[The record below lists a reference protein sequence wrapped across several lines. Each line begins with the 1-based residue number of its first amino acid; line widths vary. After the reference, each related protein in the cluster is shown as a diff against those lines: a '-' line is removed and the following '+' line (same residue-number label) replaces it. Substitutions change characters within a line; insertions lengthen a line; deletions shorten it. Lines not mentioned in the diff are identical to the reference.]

1 VVSSRRREGKT
12 TLAVNLALAAAEVGS
27 KVTLVDTDLREPAL
41 QRQLLGPGQPM
52 RPGLAD

>member
-27 KVTLVDTDLREPAL
+27 KVTLVDTDL
-41 QRQLLGPGQPM
+41 
-52 RPGLAD
+52 